1 MEIIEEK
8 MNYNG
13 EIDRVKCLLLRK
25 TTNEVVLLYRI
36 SKIYKK
42 NEFNLPLGSFTIAYY
57 YFNKPYNLY
66 HWISPQ
72 GESIGYYFNIVKD
85 VKMNNNIL
93 FYKDLIVDILVDNNL
108 DHHIL
113 DLDEL
118 PYPLELFEN
127 GKVKLNIDEFLL
139 NKKKKI
145 DYFRE
150 QSKKFIALDLQRLWD
165 ENM

>member
-1 MEIIEEK
+1 
-8 MNYNG
+8 
-13 EIDRVKCLLLRK
+13 
-25 TTNEVVLLYRI
+25 
-36 SKIYKK
+36 
-42 NEFNLPLGSFTIAYY
+42 
-57 YFNKPYNLY
+57 
-66 HWISPQ
+66 
-72 GESIGYYFNIVKD
+72 
-85 VKMNNNIL
+85 MNNNIL